1 MSRVGKKPIPLPAN
15 VKLTQDGG
23 AVTVQGPKGSLTHTL
38 NPEVRL
44 DVAGAEATVVLD
56 AETRRGRAL
65 HGMTRAVLANMVKGV
80 TEEFSRSL
88 EIQGTGYRAAMEGG
102 RLVLQLG
109 YSHPVYFTPPQGITI
124 AAESQTKVTV
134 RGIDKVQVG
143 QVAAD
148 IRSFRPPEPY
158 KGKGI
163 RYEGEYVRRKAGKS
177 AGA

>member
-1 MSRVGKKPIPLPAN
+1 MSRVGKKPIALPGG
-15 VKLTQDGG
+15 VKLSQDG
-23 AVTVQGPKGSLTHTL
+23 ATVTVQGPKGSLSHTL

-44 DVAGAEATVVLD
+44 DLEGSTATVVLD
-56 AETRRGRAL
+56 TETRRGQAL

-88 EIQGTGYRAAMEGG
+88 EIQGMGYRAAMEGK
-102 RLVLQLG
+102 RLVLALG
-109 YSHPVYFTPPQGITI
+109 YSHPVYFTPPDGITVTT
-124 AAESQTKVTV
+124 EGQNKVTV

-143 QVAAD
+143 QVAAN